1 MSASMSASMFQIETP
16 QVESS
21 MNDSESFEQ
30 SIKRF
35 DLQFSQSLL
44 SLMEKISEL
53 ARKNTNDK
61 LVNLLYR

>member
-1 MSASMSASMFQIETP
+1 MSASMFQIETP